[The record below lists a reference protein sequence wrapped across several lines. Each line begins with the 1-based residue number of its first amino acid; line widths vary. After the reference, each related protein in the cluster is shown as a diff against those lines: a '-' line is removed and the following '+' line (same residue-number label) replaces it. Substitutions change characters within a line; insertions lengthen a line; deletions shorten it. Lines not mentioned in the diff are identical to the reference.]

1 MLCLFPFVSLS
12 VSTWLES
19 MNRAIAMGE
28 GMRICILVVALIVA
42 ILTVTPPL
50 T

>member
-1 MLCLFPFVSLS
+1 MLCLFSFVSLS
-12 VSTWLES
+12 VSTWLEG
-19 MNRAIAMGE
+19 MNRAIAMDE